1 MPQPSDRNHSSV
13 SGLPRFSAGVSVVSV
28 LAVVGLVA
36 SDPASV
42 ALAVIS
48 GLAVGIGLLRRS
60 EFALTAGVGGLF
72 IAVLQ
77 AGADGSPEWVLC
89 ATVPVVLAWV
99 TARHALRLGAQ
110 IGSAAPTLRV
120 ELVHTVSIVILLTA
134 GGGIG
139 YLVYRSVTGT
149 PSPLALGLL
158 LLAVVAFTVS
168 LR

>member
-1 MPQPSDRNHSSV
+1 V
-13 SGLPRFSAGVSVVSV
+13 GLPRFSTGVSVVSV
-28 LAVVGLVA
+28 LVVIGLVV
-36 SDPASV
+36 SDPAS
-42 ALAVIS
+42 LAVAVVG
-48 GLAVGIGLLRRS
+48 GLAVGVGLLRQS
-60 EFALTAGVGGLF
+60 EFALTAGVAGLF
-72 IAVLQ
+72 VAVLQ
-77 AGADGSPEWVLC
+77 AAAGGSPEWVLG

-110 IGSAAPTLRV
+110 VGSEAPTLRV
-120 ELVHTVSIVILLTA
+120 ELVHTVSIVVLLTA

-149 PSPLALGLL
+149 PSPLSLGLL

>member
-48 GLAVGIGLLRRS
+48 GSAVGIGLLRRS
-60 EFALTAGVGGLF
+60 EFALTAGVGGMF

-120 ELVHTVSIVILLTA
+120 ELVHTVSVVVLLTA